1 MATPDGSAQAQTPSQ
16 QQQPRNSTTSEAASS
31 SSSGY
36 DILSNLSSKQQ
47 TLHRQFGREARTKR
61 ETLVGEFGSRR
72 AGVGQVLRE
81 SRNMIASSAPPP
93 SQLQISPQTATLG
106 LINDYQLSNQAVG
119 ASFYSLVAS
128 TANLAYS
135 SANSALVQSIPI
147 VRLDLGTRNLILT
160 RPLDKES
167 LEGEQGFVVNV
178 RCNPRAATNSIDST
192 PSSSG
197 SLNLR
202 SKQSSNSLDS
212 TTIPIRII
220 VTDANDHAPEFVGP
234 QPYIV
239 NISETSPIGSVV
251 SRDILAID
259 RDSAGPFSTLH
270 YRVLDDGSAH
280 STLLQF
286 ANPLDPTLLVAGQL
300 DYETLS
306 SFVVTIV
313 AQDQGEPEPLFNKAQ
328 VQVNVIGK

>member
-1 MATPDGSAQAQTPSQ
+1 MQAQMQ
-16 QQQPRNSTTSEAASS
+16 QQQQRNSTGELILASS
-31 SSSGY
+31 GSEVS
-36 DILSNLSSKQQ
+36 SSKQQ
-47 TLHRQFGREARTKR
+47 LRRLGREARLKR
-61 ETLVGEFGSRR
+61 ETISEFGIRR
-72 AGVGQVLRE
+72 GGQIPRE

-93 SQLQISPQTATLG
+93 SQLQIAPPTATLG
-106 LINDYQLSNQAVG
+106 LVNDYQLSNQAAG

-128 TANLAYS
+128 TVNPNFS
-135 SANSALVQSIPI
+135 SSSSNSASSQSGPI
-147 VRLDLGTRNLILT
+147 IRLDPGTRNLILT
-160 RPLDKES
+160 RSLDKES
-167 LEGEQGFVVNV
+167 PEGEQGFVVNV
-178 RCNPRAATNSIDST
+178 RCNPRLTSNSIDH
-192 PSSSG
+192 SSS
-197 SLNLR
+197 SSAASKSR
-202 SKQSSNSLDS
+202 SSGGTSLDS
-212 TTIPIRII
+212 TTIPVRII

-280 STLLQF
+280 STLIHF

-313 AQDQGEPEPLFNKAQ
+313 AQDQGEPEPLHGRAQ